1 MQDHLGGILM
11 LSRSVRLY
19 ALDLG
24 FTMTDTGAYGN
35 LNGYTTTFKGYDDYH
50 AMFFDVTFPSME
62 SYNSV
67 MAQIEDEEMEKSYKI
82 LRHTL
87 DSRTIGIFV
96 RNGSG
101 LIDRFEELSQL
112 VTQLFIQAGGVGN
125 TICAVCKTPFDQE
138 LIRCMRP
145 VLNHWPP
152 RWKRKKPR
160 IRWKMSI

>member
-1 MQDHLGGILM
+1 M
-11 LSRSVRLY
+11 LSRLVRLY
-19 ALDLG
+19 AMDLG
-24 FTMTDTGAYGN
+24 FTMTDFGAYGN

-67 MAQIEDEEMEKSYKI
+67 MAQIENEEMEKSYKI
-82 LRHTL
+82 IRHTL
-87 DSRTIGIFV
+87 DSRTIGIFI

-138 LIRCMRP
+138 E
-145 VLNHWPP
+145 
-152 RWKRKKPR
+152 
-160 IRWKMSI
+160 MSYYAIDGVVH